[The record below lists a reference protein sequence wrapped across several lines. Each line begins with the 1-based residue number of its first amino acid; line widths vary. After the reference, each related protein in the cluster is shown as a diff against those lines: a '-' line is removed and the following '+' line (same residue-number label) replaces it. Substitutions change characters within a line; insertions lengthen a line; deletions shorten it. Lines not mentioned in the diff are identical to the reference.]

1 VMSVA
6 TLIDFL
12 NKLNE
17 LERLRKELRVT
28 IADKYN
34 NIIEVEAELD
44 FNNKPYFR
52 IWSEHFQVEV
62 PLEEMRK
69 FADWLRDIGILEV
82 KPRERDARG

>member
-1 VMSVA
+1 MGVA

-44 FNNKPYFR
+44 FENKPYFS
-52 IWSEHFQVEV
+52 IWSERFQVEI

-69 FADWLRDIGILEV
+69 FAEWLRDIGILEV
-82 KPRERDARG
+82 KPKERDGRG